1 MGAGQGLVVG
11 KVSMSVEYLQRMLE
25 ISGMDSWTRCI
36 SDF

>member
-25 ISGMDSWTRCI
+25 ISGRDSWDMCI
-36 SDF
+36 SDL